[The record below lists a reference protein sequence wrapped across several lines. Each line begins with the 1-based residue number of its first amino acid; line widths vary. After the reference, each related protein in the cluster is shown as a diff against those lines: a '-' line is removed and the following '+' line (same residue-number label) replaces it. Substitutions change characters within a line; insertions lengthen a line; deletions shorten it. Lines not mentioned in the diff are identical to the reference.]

1 MAYERHGGKVT
12 CFLTTGYTAILDI
25 MEEIKIPNIPV
36 TPHNLAMSIK
46 CSSHH
51 NYQKWKFSKMSKY
64 HSDKK
69 TPFLSYISDQPLNTN
84 SISKQAI
91 LVSDTSRTITE
102 PDASQL
108 ELSNHII
115 ILKTNFIKYVTN
127 NKQLLDDVHI
137 DLFSKIMSTSSQAT
151 EITKIICTYYNDNI

>member
-1 MAYERHGGKVT
+1 MTWT
-12 CFLTTGYTAILDI
+12 CPLSVALII
-25 MEEIKIPNIPV
+25 IIKNGNSVKCQNI
-36 TPHNLAMSIK
+36 I
-46 CSSHH
+46 
-51 NYQKWKFSKMSKY
+51 
-64 HSDKK
+64 DKK
-69 TPFLSYISDQPLNTN
+69 TPFLSSISDQPLNTN
-84 SISKQAI
+84 SISKRAL

-151 EITKIICTYYNDNI
+151 EITIICTYYNAA